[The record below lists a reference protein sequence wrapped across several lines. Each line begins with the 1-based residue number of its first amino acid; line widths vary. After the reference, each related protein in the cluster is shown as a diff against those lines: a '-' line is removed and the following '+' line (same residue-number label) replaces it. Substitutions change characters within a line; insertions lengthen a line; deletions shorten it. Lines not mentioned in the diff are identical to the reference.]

1 MCEDK
6 KVCKKCGVEKDRIE
20 FSNHKGYKDGKRSV
34 CKDCYKEERKK
45 YNGRY
50 KERVSQWYYNNMEIT
65 KERAKQWKENNKD
78 RNKELNRK
86 SDKKRRHLIT
96 KKNREKYHS
105 NDLIRVRYLI
115 HCLIGNSFR
124 KKGYGK
130 NTKTQDILGI
140 SFIDFKNYLEKQF
153 LEGMTWENKNYWEV
167 DHIIPISIARNV
179 DEIIKL
185 NHHTNLRPLWKTENR
200 KKSDKILEEHKWL
213 MYKLL
218 GGDFVLE

>member
-1 MCEDK
+1 M
-6 KVCKKCGVEKDRIE
+6 G
-20 FSNHKGYKDGKRSV
+20 
-34 CKDCYKEERKK
+34 
-45 YNGRY
+45 
-50 KERVSQWYYNNMEIT
+50 IT
-65 KERAKQWKENNKD
+65 KERTKQWKENNKD

-86 SDKKRRHLIT
+86 SDKKRRHLLT
-96 KKNREKYHS
+96 KKKREKYHS
-105 NDLIRVRYLI
+105 NDLVRVRYSI
-115 HCLIGNSFR
+115 HSLIGNSFR

-140 SFIDFKNYLEKQF
+140 NFIDFKNHLEKQF
-153 LEGMTWENKNYWEV
+153 LEGMTWENRNNWEV

-200 KKSDKILEEHKWL
+200 KKSDKILEEHKGL

-218 GGDFVLE
+218 GEDFVLP